1 MCSFRGGYCHIVISF
16 GMESTWIPTCHLR
29 RCMMTIFYGFEVRSG
44 VARSGQQPTKTPKEE
59 AEEATADY
67 SKDYKD

>member
-1 MCSFRGGYCHIVISF
+1 
-16 GMESTWIPTCHLR
+16 
-29 RCMMTIFYGFEVRSG
+29 MMTIFYGFEVRSG